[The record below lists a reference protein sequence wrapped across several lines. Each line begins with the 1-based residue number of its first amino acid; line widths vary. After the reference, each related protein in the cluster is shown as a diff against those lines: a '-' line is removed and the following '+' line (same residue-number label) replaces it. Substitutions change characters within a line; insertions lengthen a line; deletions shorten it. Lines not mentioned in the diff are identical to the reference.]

1 MDSDLAR
8 RICNTADPFITGML
22 KKISEEEAKVFY
34 GRNKMSE
41 ERAMEM
47 RPVGKRV
54 LLEKDDAPETSEGG
68 ILLPSD
74 SREQPLEAR
83 VLAAGDAVTLV
94 SKDDMVI
101 FPSFSGTTFSIS
113 GREVIVLDEDD
124 IMLVLREVVDE
135 TKLN

>member
-1 MDSDLAR
+1 
-8 RICNTADPFITGML
+8 
-22 KKISEEEAKVFY
+22 
-34 GRNKMSE
+34 MST
-41 ERAMEM
+41 ERVQEM

-83 VLAAGDAVTLV
+83 VLAIGDAVTLV

-101 FPSFSGTTFSIS
+101 FPSFAGTTFSIS
-113 GREVIVLDEDD
+113 NREVIVLDEDD
-124 IMLVLREVVDE
+124 IMLVLREVVDDD
-135 TKLN
+135 